1 MKISSFLTLVLI
13 FILSSC
19 NGNSVNRDNGK
30 AKSSTQVVEKTIE
43 FVNSLR
49 IKSPHRGDVFSYG
62 KQIEIVINPKKKKIE
77 IDSIQI
83 FGDGELVG
91 SLKQKPWVAKWTPM
105 KAKMGRHNLKILA
118 YQEDGKVGLVN
129 TYINIKSD
137 KAPVEYSFEIVK
149 SYPHDKRA
157 YTQGLFF
164 HDGYL
169 YEGTGQQ
176 GESSLR
182 KVKLENGE
190 ALSLLNLEQE
200 YFGEG
205 ITYYQGKIIQ
215 LTWNSGKAFVM
226 DAETFEKTDTFY
238 PQTNKRECWGITTMK
253 DELVITDGSNAL
265 YFFDP
270 NSYERKRVV
279 EVYDNVGKVDSL
291 NELEYINGK
300 IFAKVWLTDRIVI
313 INPATGQVEG
323 SLNLGSIMTMSDKRK
338 LRDGDDVLN
347 GIAYDSANDRIFVTG
362 KRWPKMFEIKLKE
375 N

>member
-1 MKISSFLTLVLI
+1 MQISSYLSLVLI
-13 FILSSC
+13 LLFSSC
-19 NGNSVNRDNGK
+19 NGNSVNQDK
-30 AKSSTQVVEKTIE
+30 AKTNTTAQTAEKTIE

-49 IKSPHRGDVFSYG
+49 IKKPHRADVFSYG
-62 KQIEIVINPKKKKIE
+62 EAIEIVINPKRKKTG

-83 FGDGELVG
+83 FGDGVKFAV
-91 SLKQKPWVAKWTPM
+91 LKEKPWTLKWTPK
-105 KAKMGRHNLKILA
+105 KASMGKHSLKIMA
-118 YQEDGKVGLVN
+118 YQEDGKIGLVN

-137 KAPVEYSFEIVK
+137 VAPVKYSFEIVK
-149 SYPHDKRA
+149 SYPHDKSA

-169 YEGTGQQ
+169 YEGTGQH

-190 ALSLLNLEQE
+190 ALSMLNLEQE

-205 ITYYQGKIIQ
+205 ITYYQGKILQ

-226 DAETFEKTDTFY
+226 DAETFDKTDTFY
-238 PQTNKRECWGITTMK
+238 PQTNRRECWGITTMK
-253 DELVITDGSNAL
+253 DELVISDGSNAL

-279 EVYDNVGKVDSL
+279 EVYDNVGIVDSL
-291 NELEYINGK
+291 NELEYIDGK
-300 IFAKVWLTDRIVI
+300 IYANVWLTDRIVI
-313 INPATGQVEG
+313 INPTTGKVEG
-323 SLNLGSIMTMSDKRK
+323 SLNLGSILTMSDKQK

-347 GIAYDSANDRIFVTG
+347 GIAYDSANNRIFVTG

-375 N
+375 K

>member
-1 MKISSFLTLVLI
+1 MKISSILSLVL
-13 FILSSC
+13 FFLLSSC
-19 NGNSVNRDNGK
+19 NGNGVNRDN
-30 AKSSTQVVEKTIE
+30 AKTNSPAQPAEKTIE

-49 IKSPHRGDVFSYG
+49 IKSPHRGDEFRYG
-62 KQIEIVINPKKKKIE
+62 DAIDIIINPKKKKKT

-83 FGDGELVG
+83 FGDGVLVG
-91 SLKQKPWVAKWTPM
+91 SLKQKPWVAKWTP
-105 KAKMGRHNLKILA
+105 KKPNMGRHSLKIMA
-118 YQEDGKVGLVN
+118 YHEDGKIGLLT

-137 KAPVEYSFEIVK
+137 EAPVNYSFEIVK

-164 HDGYL
+164 HDGFL
-169 YEGTGQQ
+169 YEGTGQH

-190 ALSLLNLEQE
+190 ALSILNLEQE

-226 DAETFEKTDTFY
+226 NAETFEKTDTFY

-253 DELVITDGSNAL
+253 DELVLTDGSNAL

-270 NSYERKRVV
+270 NSYEQKRFV
-279 EVYDNVGKVDSL
+279 EVYDNVGKVTNL
-291 NELEYINGK
+291 NELEYIDGK
-300 IFAKVWLTDRIVI
+300 IYANVWLTDRIVI
-313 INPATGQVEG
+313 INPTTGKVEG
-323 SLNLGSIMTMSDKRK
+323 SLNLGSILSMSDKRK

-347 GIAYDSANDRIFVTG
+347 GIAWDAANNRIFVTG
-362 KRWPKMFEIKLKE
+362 KRWPKLFEIKLKVK
-375 N
+375 